1 MASGARKAYVEGAS
15 FSGESGWKAAAAG
28 FKDMARAG
36 ASAAGKHLKAG
47 LGRAPGAAG
56 ASGAAAASASAPS
69 APPAWAKRAQARQQ
83 ATQGATMAAHAVRS
97 GDSGGGGLIPSLRDD
112 S

>member
-1 MASGARKAYVEGAS
+1 
-15 FSGESGWKAAAAG
+15 
-28 FKDMARAG
+28 
-36 ASAAGKHLKAG
+36 LT
-47 LGRAPGAAG
+47 
-56 ASGAAAASASAPS
+56 PS